1 MKIADLYIRVSTDEQ
16 ADKGYSQRNQ
26 EEMLQKY
33 CAMNG
38 IAVRKV
44 VYEDHS
50 AKTFNRPQ
58 WKALLL
64 HLKRYK
70 GKSDLVL
77 FLKWDRFSRNAG
89 DAYQMINT
97 LRKLGVDPQAIEQ
110 PLDMSVPENKM
121 MLAFYLAAPEVEND
135 RRALN
140 VIHGMRRARKEGRY
154 MGKSPYGYIN
164 KSDEMGRKYIAINE
178 PQAKVLRWAFEEI
191 AKGVFN
197 TEQIYLLAREKGFT
211 GVKSLFWFAIRN
223 PVYCG
228 KIFVPKYKDE
238 ESSYVKAQHEPI
250 VTEYLFEQVQDVLDG
265 RKRKYLP
272 KVESKPTL
280 PLRGFLVCPECG
292 KILSGSVSKGKRLYY
307 SYYHCFAG
315 CSYRLRAEGPN
326 DQFVAELKK
335 YIPREDALD
344 IYKVA
349 LQDAWL
355 SQTSHLY
362 EERTKIKQA
371 IKEIKDKLLNMAD
384 LVASK
389 KMEPDDFGDLK
400 ILNAKKMTGLNGR
413 LQELN
418 LEHIDIE
425 DLLETGIDNLMKLEY
440 AYEVGD
446 IDKKREI
453 IAAVF
458 PDKLHIENGILRT
471 PRVNEAM
478 RYIYLMESDLSK
490 NKKGQVK
497 NKFGLSSQVG
507 VAGFEPTT
515 STSQMWRDTGLRY
528 TPIGICFVVQMYIL
542 KQNNA
547 SFF

>member
-1 MKIADLYIRVSTDEQ
+1 MKTADLYIRVSTDEQ

-97 LRKLGVDPQAIEQ
+97 LRKLGVEPQAIEQ

-154 MGKSPYGYIN
+154 MGKAPFGYIN
-164 KSDEMGRKYIAINE
+164 KSDETGRKYIAVNE

-197 TEQIYLLAREKGFT
+197 TEQIYLLSKEKGFT
-211 GVKSLFWFAIRN
+211 GAKSLFWFAIRN

-228 KIFVPKYKDE
+228 KIFIPKYKDD
-238 ESSYVKAQHEPI
+238 ESQYVKAQHEPI
-250 VTEYLFEQVQDVLDG
+250 ITEYLFEQVQDVLDG

-307 SYYHCFAG
+307 SYYHCFGG
-315 CSYRLRAEGPN
+315 CNYRLRAEGPN

-344 IYKVA
+344 MYKVA

-362 EERTKIKQA
+362 EERTKIRQA
-371 IKEIKDKLLNMAD
+371 IKEIKEKLLNMAD

-425 DLLETGIDNLMKLEY
+425 ELLETGIDNLIKLEY

-458 PDKLHIENGILRT
+458 PDKLHIENGVLRT

-478 RYIYLMESDLSK
+478 RYIYQLENDLPK

-507 VAGFEPTT
+507 MAGFEPTT

-528 TPIGICFVVQMYIL
+528 IPNFDVFLGGANVVKFITRT
-542 KQNNA
+542 N
-547 SFF
+547 